1 MSSDYTSLPR
11 VPPQAIEAER
21 SVLGSLLLD
30 NRAFE
35 YVSDLLSPN
44 DFYRYEHQLIYGAIQ
59 KMVNNARPADVI
71 TVHEFFKREGKD
83 IEVGGLHL
91 LNALAQFV
99 SSANNIR
106 HYAEL
111 VRDRSILR
119 SLAQVGEEIVASA
132 YQTGSTET
140 RLILEAA
147 ERKILAIGERGSV
160 SKDFAKSLS
169 SEMPNFIDQL
179 QEKADAPEVETGVR
193 TGYYDLDAQIG
204 GFQDGD
210 LVIVAGRP
218 SMGKT
223 SIAMNI
229 VEHAAIIQKL
239 AVLVISLEM
248 STNQLLTRMVGSVG
262 KIRQS
267 NLKNAKLSHDDW
279 TRIAESGEKIYDT
292 RVDVQEIG
300 SETIS
305 QIRTAARRAARKYGG
320 LGLLVVDYLQLL
332 NGDNDDGGRP
342 DNRAT
347 EVAKISRGLKLLA
360 KELRCPV
367 IALSQLNRQ
376 VESRPDKRPMMSDL
390 RESGSVE
397 QDADVIL
404 FVYRDEV
411 YTKEACREPGV
422 ADVIIAK
429 QRNGPIGTVKLRWL
443 KEYTRFD
450 NL

>member
-1 MSSDYTSLPR
+1 MTRREMSVPR

-35 YVSDLLSPN
+35 HVSDLLSSS
-44 DFYRYEHQLIYGAIQ
+44 DFYRYEHQVIFAAIQ
-59 KMVNNARPADVI
+59 KMVNSARPADVI
-71 TVHEFFKREGKD
+71 TIHELFNREGCD
-83 IEVGGLHL
+83 EEYASLAY
-91 LNALAQFV
+91 LNSLAQFV

-111 VRDRSILR
+111 VRDCSVLR
-119 SLAQVGEEIVASA
+119 ALAQVGDEITSSA
-132 YQTGSTET
+132 YQPGSTDT
-140 RLILEAA
+140 RLVLEAA
-147 ERKILAIGERGSV
+147 ERKILAIGERGSA
-160 SKDFAKSLS
+160 SRELAKSLS
-169 SEMPNFIDQL
+169 TEMPHFLDRL
-179 QEKADAPEVETGVR
+179 QEKADKPEVETGVR
-193 TGYYDLDAQIG
+193 TGYVELDAQIG

-210 LVIVAGRP
+210 LIVIAGRP

-223 SIAMNI
+223 SIAMNV
-229 VEHAAIIQKL
+229 VEHASIKQKL

-248 STNQLLTRMVGSVG
+248 SVDQLLTRMIGSVG
-262 KIRQS
+262 KIRQT
-267 NLKNAKLSHDDW
+267 NLRTVKLSGDDW
-279 TRIAESGEKIYDT
+279 TRIAEAGEKIHDT

-300 SETIS
+300 AETIS
-305 QIRTAARRAARKYGG
+305 QIRLAARRGARKYGG
-320 LGLLVVDYLQLL
+320 LGLIVVDYLQLL
-332 NGDNDDGGRP
+332 NGDDDDGGRSE
-342 DNRAT
+342 NRAT

-411 YTKEACREPGV
+411 YTKEACREPGI
-422 ADVIIAK
+422 AEVIIAK
-429 QRNGPIGTVKLRWL
+429 QRNGPIGTVRLRWL

>member
-1 MSSDYTSLPR
+1 MSEIHSSPR

-35 YVSDLLSPN
+35 HVADLLSPG
-44 DFYRYEHQLIYGAIQ
+44 DFYRYEHQIIYASIRN
-59 KMVNNARPADVI
+59 MVNGARPADVI
-71 TVHEFFKREGKD
+71 TIHELLKREGKD
-83 IEVGGLHL
+83 EEIGGLEF
-91 LNALAQFV
+91 LNSLAQFV

-119 SLAQVGEEIVASA
+119 ALAQVGDEIIDSA
-132 YQTGSTET
+132 YQVGSTET
-140 RLILEAA
+140 KLILESA
-147 ERKILAIGERGSV
+147 ERKILSIGERGAV
-160 SKDFAKSLS
+160 SKDLARSIAD
-169 SEMPNFIDQL
+169 EMSNFLDRL
-179 QEKADAPEVETGVR
+179 QEKAENPEVETGVR
-193 TGYYDLDAQIG
+193 SGYYDLDAHIG

-210 LVIVAGRP
+210 LVVIAGRP

-229 VEHAAIIQKL
+229 VEHAAIRQKL

-248 STNQLLTRMVGSVG
+248 SLDQLLTRMVGSVG
-262 KIRQS
+262 KIRQT
-267 NLKNAKLSHDDW
+267 NLKTAKLSNDDW
-279 TRIAESGEKIYDT
+279 SRIAEAGQKIYDT

-300 SETIS
+300 AETIG
-305 QIRTAARRAARKYGG
+305 QIRTAARRGARKYGG
-320 LGLLVVDYLQLL
+320 LGLIVVDYLQLL
-332 NGDNDDGGRP
+332 NGDNDDGGRS

-367 IALSQLNRQ
+367 VALSQLNRQ
-376 VESRPDKRPMMSDL
+376 VESRADKRPMMSDL

-411 YTKEACREPGV
+411 YTKEACLTPGV
-422 ADVIIAK
+422 AEIIIAK

>member
-83 IEVGGLHL
+83 IEVGGLDL